1 MLFKLLFFTDSHYTA
16 KNPVNRKDTLFV
28 TSIEKTKEIIDIGI
42 KHGVDVYL
50 HGGDLFDS
58 PDIADSVAGIIGELY
73 QKFPR
78 KVIVVPGNHDIRGNN
93 IATLDQ
99 TKLGLL
105 GRLGVVQILNYGDKI
120 ILEKGG
126 VKLQITGSPAD
137 FGINRD
143 KERIILKEKSS
154 DVDIAVHVVHA
165 MILRDD
171 TYFGDY
177 VPVDS
182 IKKETKADITLS
194 GDFHLGFD
202 TVEYQGKFFV
212 NPGAIVR
219 KCNFIEEIN
228 RIPQVA
234 LITIDNNLRITVELI
249 PLSTARPGHE
259 VLDRSIIIQR
269 QEYERKI
276 IEFKQ
281 TITTRDN
288 YYSTDLMDIIQYLA
302 KQEALEPEILQ
313 EILKRI
319 DESKRILGIVG

>member
-28 TSIEKTKEIIDIGI
+28 TSIEKTEEIIDIGI

-73 QKFPR
+73 QKFPQ

-105 GRLGVVQILNYGDKI
+105 GRLGIVQILNYGDKI

-219 KCNFIEEIN
+219 KYNFIEEIN

-249 PLSTARPGHE
+249 PLSTARPGYE
-259 VLDRSIIIQR
+259 VLDRSVIIQR

-281 TITTRDN
+281 AITTRDN